1 MLHVSRSELG
11 RAPVGGPNFL
21 AAPHAG
27 EPLTDRPL
35 RTRPWRIRM
44 RQGPLDAWLWF
55 PQMAALLTVR
65 ARPPRR
71 PSHVCSEHRPRLSF
85 PLREMRLQNRQP
97 ATTANGTVLAAAA
110 ARVLVYT

>member
-71 PSHVCSEHRPRLSF
+71 PSHVCSEHRPRLLSRSEKPGF
-85 PLREMRLQNRQP
+85 RIDSPPLL
-97 ATTANGTVLAAAA
+97 LAAHYLPPPLPAC
-110 ARVLVYT
+110 